1 MSRPHEKLEGW
12 KKGIGVVTEIYALT
26 KRFPDSEK
34 FGIVS
39 QLRRAAVSVPTNVAE
54 GAARHND
61 REFLQFL
68 YISSGSLSEIDTLLT
83 ISKEL
88 NYMIEG
94 QYGKLKEQAG
104 EVSAMLQG
112 IMTKLTEK
120 TK

>member
-1 MSRPHEKLEGW
+1 MSRPHEKLEVW
-12 KKGIGVVTEIYALT
+12 KKGIKLVTEIYAVT
-26 KRFPDSEK
+26 RGFPDTEK

-54 GAARHND
+54 GAARHTD

-88 NYMIEG
+88 NYFSDG
-94 QYGKLKEQAG
+94 LHGKLKKQTG

-112 IMTKLTEK
+112 PIKKLTEK
-120 TK
+120 TE